1 MTTLFLDHDGVLLP
15 LQSDNKRLYTSK
27 FNEYELFD
35 KKCVAVL
42 NKIISNYDVQIVVTS
57 DWRLY
62 FDLEELC
69 EIYQVNGILT
79 KPIAITLDLQSNR
92 VLEIQTYIQTNN
104 IENYVVIDDLDL
116 SIENFVK
123 CSKAQT
129 EGIKQSGIY
138 DKIIKLIKCTT

>member
-15 LQSDNKRLYTSK
+15 LNCENKKLLTSK
-27 FNEYELFD
+27 GNEYELFN
-35 KKCVAVL
+35 KKCVSVL

-69 EIYQVNGILT
+69 EIYQVNGILI
-79 KPIAITLDLQSNR
+79 KPIAITLNLSYNR

-104 IENYVVIDDLDL
+104 IKNYVVIDDLDL
-116 SIENFVK
+116 NIERFVK
-123 CSKAQT
+123 CNRPQT

-138 DKIIKLIKCTT
+138 DKITKLLTIE